1 MKNTTPLN
9 ACGSVEQFSCAD
21 CHEKLTM
28 HADGTVA
35 CSCAMFSDPDD
46 ANEAVPSGWNATRE
60 DIYRLQLAESDY
72 VEQDA
77 READQEAV

>member
-1 MKNTTPLN
+1 MENN
-9 ACGSVEQFSCAD
+9 FFCND
-21 CHEKLTM
+21 CKEKLTM
-28 HADGTVA
+28 HADGSVA
-35 CSCAMFSDPDD
+35 CSCATFSDPDD

-77 READQEAV
+77 RAADEA

>member
-1 MKNTTPLN
+1 MSTQAIEFFCN
-9 ACGSVEQFSCAD
+9 D
-21 CHEKLTM
+21 CKEKLTM

-35 CSCAMFSDPDD
+35 CSCATFADPDD

-72 VEQDA
+72 IEQDA
-77 READQEAV
+77 REAR